1 MTSGHGPITDWHGGG
16 WVSGLPN
23 AVRSGQTQGMPERPD
38 YSALIAGHTTVIEM
52 INAGD
57 SGLPVLDRMLSVAE
71 RTLGAAGMAFAE
83 FGPAG
88 GRIIAATGAAV
99 WAIGRPVLLEDPAT
113 QRVLTGP
120 RIQELPREELPTDL
134 MHQFAAR
141 GLGRMVVARAEIRGL
156 VIGTLHALYRESD
169 EPVGPEHRAVVGY
182 LAGCAAHMYGDQ
194 VGLPVHGDGPVVAA
208 LADGLAIVD
217 REGRAR
223 LWNPAA
229 EQLTGLTA
237 TQMLNQPLPFPI
249 PPSGQVLDHRLG
261 EGRWL
266 KITSGELPGTLASR
280 VVTFRDATDQYR
292 RDHDRDLFVAVTSHE
307 LRTPVTVIKGYADML
322 AEHWESVPEFD
333 RRQAAS
339 VIGQRAAELARLI
352 DRLLSAAYDAGTVGG
367 SPPVP
372 FDLVDG
378 LRAAA
383 ADLPADLR
391 RRLVIDLPVHLPKAL
406 GDRACL
412 PTVLT
417 ELVTNAA
424 KYSAEG
430 SPVRLTVDA
439 DERTVAFRVADQ
451 GIGIRPDHVERAFE
465 RFWQGETGDRRRYP
479 GAGLGLY
486 LVRRVVERQN
496 GWVSLRPR
504 EEGGTVAEVRLPR
517 G

>member
-1 MTSGHGPITDWHGGG
+1 MTRTRGP
-16 WVSGLPN
+16 GLPK
-23 AVRSGQTQGMPERPD
+23 ARGGGQTQGMPECPD
-38 YSALIAGHTTVIEM
+38 YPALIAGHTDVIEM
-52 INAGD
+52 INSGG
-57 SGLPVLDRMLSVAE
+57 SGLPVLDRLLSVSEQA
-71 RTLGAAGMAFAE
+71 LGAAGMAFAE
-83 FGPAG
+83 FGPTG
-88 GRIIAATGAAV
+88 GRIIAATSAAL
-99 WAIGRPVLLEDPAT
+99 WAIGRPVALDDPAT
-113 QRVLTGP
+113 QRLLTGP
-120 RIQELPREELPTDL
+120 RIQELPVGELPADL
-134 MHQFAAR
+134 VTQLAGR
-141 GLGRMVVARAEIRGL
+141 GLGRMVVARAEIRGV
-156 VIGTLHALYRESD
+156 VIGSLHALYPGPD
-169 EPVGPEHRAVVGY
+169 EPVGPEHCAVVGY
-182 LAGCAAHMYGDQ
+182 LAACAAHMYGDH

-229 EQLTGLTA
+229 ERVTGLA
-237 TQMLNQPLPFPI
+237 ANQVLNQPLPFPV
-249 PPSGQVLDHRLG
+249 PPSGQVCDHRLPD
-261 EGRWL
+261 GRWI
-266 KITSGELPGTLASR
+266 KITSGELPGTFASR
-280 VVTFRDATDQYR
+280 VVTFRDATDQHR

-322 AEHWESVPEFD
+322 DEHWESVPEAD
-333 RRQAAS
+333 RRRAAG
-339 VIGQRAAELARLI
+339 VIGQRAAELARLV
-352 DRLLSAAYDAGTVGG
+352 DRLLSAAYDAGTVGA

-378 LRAAA
+378 LRSAA

-391 RRLVIDLPVHLPKAL
+391 HRLSIELPQHLPKAL

-424 KYSAEG
+424 KYSPEG
-430 SPVRLTVDA
+430 SPVRLSAGA
-439 DERTVAFRVADQ
+439 DERTVAFRVGDR

-465 RFWQGETGDRRRYP
+465 RFWQGESGDRRRYP

-504 EEGGTVAEVRLPR
+504 EGGGTVAEVRFPR

>member
-1 MTSGHGPITDWHGGG
+1 MTDRAVRPP
-16 WVSGLPN
+16 LPN
-23 AVRSGQTQGMPERPD
+23 TSRNGQTQGMPAPPD
-38 YSALIAGHTTVIEM
+38 YPALLAGHTDVIEM
-52 INAGD
+52 INSGD
-57 SGLPVLDRMLSVAE
+57 SGLPVLDHLLSVSE
-71 RTLGAAGMAFAE
+71 RALGAAGMAFAE
-83 FGPAG
+83 FGPTG
-88 GRIIAATGAAV
+88 GRVIAATGGAA
-99 WAIGRPVLLEDPAT
+99 WSIGRPVPVDNPAT
-113 QRVLTGP
+113 QRMLTGP
-120 RIQELPREELPTDL
+120 RVQELRLDELPTDL
-134 MHQFAAR
+134 VNQLTGR
-141 GLGRMVVARAEIRGL
+141 GLRRMVVARAEIRGV
-156 VIGTLHALYRESD
+156 VIGSLHALYPDAD
-169 EPVGPEHRAVVGY
+169 EPAGAQHQTVLGF
-182 LAGCAAHMYGDQ
+182 LASCAAHMYGDQ

-229 EQLTGLTA
+229 EQVTGLA
-237 TQMLNQPLPFPI
+237 AAQVLNQLLPFPV
-249 PPSGQVLDHRLG
+249 PPPGQVFDHRMPD
-261 EGRWL
+261 GRWL

-292 RDHDRDLFVAVTSHE
+292 RDNDRDLFVAVTSHE

-322 AEHWESVPEFD
+322 SEHWESVPETD
-333 RRQAAS
+333 RRQAAG
-339 VIGQRAAELARLI
+339 VIGQRAAELARLV

-372 FDLVDG
+372 FDLGDA

-391 RRLVIDLPVHLPKAL
+391 HRLTLDLPPRLPKAL
-406 GDRACL
+406 GDRASL

-430 SPVRLTVDA
+430 TPVRLSAGA
-439 DERTVAFRVADQ
+439 DERTVAFRVADR

-504 EEGGTVAEVRLPR
+504 EAGGTVAEVRLPR